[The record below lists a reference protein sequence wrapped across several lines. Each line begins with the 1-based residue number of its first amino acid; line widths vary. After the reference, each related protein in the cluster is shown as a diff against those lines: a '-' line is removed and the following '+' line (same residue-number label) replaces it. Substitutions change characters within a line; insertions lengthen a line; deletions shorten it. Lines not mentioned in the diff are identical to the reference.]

1 MSKQVI
7 SEAQLNQID
16 IKKIDEVLL
25 ASTPQDNSG
34 VLVFSW
40 PRMAPMVSSLTEG
53 VASERRQLIVLVD
66 HPDDTATQDRIKRAI
81 HELREGKPAFDP
93 IEGLDN
99 GFTYRGIPV
108 RFTYLAD
115 IDSGIWG
122 VDVYTQL
129 EDGGEG
135 KLHRLKGQWRLREE
149 ALLAA
154 QDWTAKYLDRND
166 NA

>member
-7 SEAQLNQID
+7 SEAQLNQVD
-16 IKKIDEVLL
+16 LKKIDEVLL

-53 VASERRQLIVLVD
+53 VASDWRQLIVVVD
-66 HPDDTATQDRIKRAI
+66 DPDDTVTQERVKRSI
-81 HELREGKPAFDP
+81 YDLRKGKPAFEP

-108 RFTYLAD
+108 RFTYRVDAGAKF
-115 IDSGIWG
+115 IGG
-122 VDVYTQL
+122 VDVDSQAQT
-129 EDGGEG
+129 DAGEIR
-135 KLHRLKGQWRLREE
+135 LHTVRGQWRTREE
-149 ALLAA
+149 ALAAA
-154 QDWTAKYLDRND
+154 QEWTAKYLDQQ
-166 NA
+166 

>member
-1 MSKQVI
+1 MSKKVI

-66 HPDDTATQDRIKRAI
+66 DPDDTATQDRVKRAI
-81 HELREGKPAFDP
+81 HELREGKPAFEP

-99 GFTYRGIPV
+99 GFTYRGTPV
-108 RFTYLAD
+108 RFTYRAD
-115 IDSGIWG
+115 IGAEFIGG
-122 VDVYTQL
+122 VDVDSQL
-129 EDGGEG
+129 QTGAEEIR
-135 KLHRLKGQWRLREE
+135 LHTVLGQWRTREE
-149 ALLAA
+149 ALAAA
-154 QDWTAKYLDRND
+154 QEWTANYLDRN
-166 NA
+166 N